1 MIEPVSS
8 AIDDA
13 RATGPLAMLY
23 GIADGVALIAGFL
36 AAICIA
42 ALTGLILAEIFV
54 AFTARFIPVMP
65 ASIGI
70 GWEYSAYLMGGSFML
85 GAGMTLRA
93 GQQIR
98 VEMLLWLQE
107 GRFARS
113 LELVSSLIGLVV
125 TIFLA
130 VTMSQLTLRMFTSG
144 EVSQS
149 SFTPLWVPQSVLA
162 FGAIVLMLQMIIRTL
177 VCLFGGRVDRP
188 ELGAAT
194 QIES

>member
-1 MIEPVSS
+1 MSEPVSS
-8 AIDDA
+8 TIDDA

-23 GIADGVALIAGFL
+23 RIADGVALAAGFL
-36 AAICIA
+36 AAVCIA

-54 AFTARFIPVMP
+54 AFTARFVSFMP

-98 VEMLLWLQE
+98 VEILLWIQK
-107 GRFARS
+107 GRFVRVF
-113 LELVSSLIGLVV
+113 ELISSAIGLVI
-125 TIFLA
+125 TSFLA
-130 VTMSQLTLRMFTSG
+130 VTMCQLTVRMFSSG